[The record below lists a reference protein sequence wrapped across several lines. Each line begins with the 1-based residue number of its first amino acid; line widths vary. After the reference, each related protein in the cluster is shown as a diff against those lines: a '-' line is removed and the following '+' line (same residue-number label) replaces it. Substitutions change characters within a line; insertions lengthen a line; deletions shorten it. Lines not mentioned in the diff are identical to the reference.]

1 MLHIL
6 FARRYRR
13 FCSFILIPLV
23 IFMILVLTFLPD
35 RLDILDPAHKNSPKA
50 ESLNSD
56 VFESQIDDSHIELET
71 RTQVPIFREDSRLGK
86 QNKNY

>member
-23 IFMILVLTFLPD
+23 IFLILVLTFLPE

-50 ESLNSD
+50 EPLNGD
-56 VFESQIDDSHIELET
+56 VFESQIDDSHIELEV
-71 RTQVPIFREDSRLGK
+71 RTQVPVFRDGGRL
-86 QNKNY
+86 